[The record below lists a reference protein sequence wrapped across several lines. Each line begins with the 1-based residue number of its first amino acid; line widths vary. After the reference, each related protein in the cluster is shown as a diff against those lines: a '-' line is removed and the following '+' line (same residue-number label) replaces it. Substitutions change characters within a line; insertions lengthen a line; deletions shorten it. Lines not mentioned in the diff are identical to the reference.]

1 MYYEVENIRLQLIT
15 SVKIFIKIIDRFK
28 FVELGLPFNLKKGF
42 ISNRLHVGKKPSGII
57 VERKIETVQ
66 GKKFVWIDLQNPDR
80 TDVEKLAQQYS
91 WNALNIE
98 DCMTKFEL
106 PKLDSYDNHF
116 FVILHFPSVLQQP
129 KISRNSQISIFIG
142 KDFLVTIHQGDL
154 KPLVDLVN
162 ICKNDSD
169 QHRKKRILEKSSG
182 YLLHEIVDTL
192 VDDLLHISRKVI
204 ANLDDL
210 EDEVFDE
217 TKSVARS
224 IALLRREINI
234 MRRIVNPLK
243 KFVLEI
249 AKSIKRF
256 SDEDDLSLYF
266 DDVID
271 HIDKVIE
278 TLEES
283 RETMEIYKDTD
294 FMLSTEKTNKVL
306 AALTIIFT
314 FAIPGTIIGTFYG
327 MNINLPG
334 GLNDHST
341 MFGPFTSFI
350 IIILASSIP
359 VILMFIYFRK
369 LGWIAN

>member
-1 MYYEVENIRLQLIT
+1 MIPI
-15 SVKIFIKIIDRFK
+15 
-28 FVELGLPFNLKKGF
+28 
-42 ISNRLHVGKKPSGII
+42 
-57 VERKIETVQ
+57 ERKIDTVQ
-66 GKKFVWIDLQNPDR
+66 GKRFLWIDLQNPDR
-80 TDVEKLAQQYS
+80 SDIEKLAEIYHL
-91 WNALNIE
+91 NTLNIE
-98 DCMTKFEL
+98 DCMTKSEL
-106 PKLDSYDNHF
+106 PKLDSYHEHF
-116 FVILHFPSVLQQP
+116 FVILHFPSLLRQP
-129 KISRNSQISIFIG
+129 GISRNSQLSIFIG
-142 KDFLVTIHQGDL
+142 RDFLITVHQGDL

-169 QHRKKRILEKSSG
+169 MHRKERILGKSVE
-182 YLLHEIVDTL
+182 YLLHEIIDNL
-192 VDDLLHISRKVI
+192 VDELLHISRKLI

-217 TKSVARS
+217 KISVARS
-224 IALLRREINI
+224 IALLRREINV
-234 MRRIVNPLK
+234 MRRIANPLK

-249 AKSIKRF
+249 TKNIKKF
-256 SDEDDLSLYF
+256 SEEDDLSLYF

-314 FAIPGTIIGTFYG
+314 FAIPGTVIGTFYG

-334 GLNDHST
+334 GLNDQVL
-341 MFGPFTSFI
+341 FLGPYTVLI
-350 IIILASSIP
+350 LIILASTIP
-359 VILMFIYFRK
+359 VALMFIYFKK
-369 LGWIAN
+369 LGWISK